1 MKSFFLGLIMLL
13 SIAVRLAAAERQVLS
28 GHVPA
33 AAAHQTPLRPV
44 PATNHLSL
52 AIGLPLRNQELLDT
66 LLGQIDD
73 PLSTNYQHFMTSEEF
88 AQTFGPT
95 EEDYETLKR
104 FAVANGLAVTHTFS
118 NRTLL
123 DVDGSVSDIEK
134 AFHVHLHFY
143 QHPTEPRMFF
153 APDSVPSLDLALP
166 VLGICGLD
174 NFIIPR
180 PTGRMFPL
188 EENPY
193 PQPQGGSG
201 PGGLFM
207 GSDFRKAYAPGT
219 TLNGSGQ
226 IVALVQF
233 GGYFVSDIT
242 GYETQAGLPNV
253 PLQNILLDG
262 FNGASNVFSVEV
274 TADIELVIAMAPG
287 LSKVTVYEGISADNI
302 LNQIATDNTAKQI
315 SASYTFAE
323 DAMTVQAYR
332 QFRMQSQAYFNA
344 AGDGGAFIG
353 SGGAGEPAVD
363 TNVTAV
369 GGTVLS
375 TDQAGNWVSETVWNN
390 NYFAPGGTNGGG
402 NGGFSSTFPIPPYQ
416 LGIDMSLNHGSTTFR
431 NVPDVALLAVNAFV
445 VFNGQNSS
453 FAGTS
458 ASSPLFAGYCALINQ
473 QAAIVGKPPLGF
485 LNGRIY
491 ELGKGPFYRTA
502 MHDITTGNN
511 TNNVITTNFFAVA
524 GYDLCTGWGTPAG
537 TNFINALVGAP
548 WFVWVQFGN
557 PSPGN
562 GTYAS
567 PYNTL
572 ALGTNGV
579 LAGGTVVMEGGSTSE
594 KMRIVKA
601 MTLRSAG
608 GTATV
613 GR

>member
-1 MKSFFLGLIMLL
+1 M
-13 SIAVRLAAAERQVLS
+13 
-28 GHVPA
+28 
-33 AAAHQTPLRPV
+33 
-44 PATNHLSL
+44 
-52 AIGLPLRNQELLDT
+52 
-66 LLGQIDD
+66 
-73 PLSTNYQHFMTSEEF
+73 
-88 AQTFGPT
+88 
-95 EEDYETLKR
+95 
-104 FAVANGLAVTHTFS
+104 
-118 NRTLL
+118 
-123 DVDGSVSDIEK
+123 
-134 AFHVHLHFY
+134 
-143 QHPTEPRMFF
+143 
-153 APDSVPSLDLALP
+153 
-166 VLGICGLD
+166 
-174 NFIIPR
+174 
-180 PTGRMFPL
+180 
-188 EENPY
+188 
-193 PQPQGGSG
+193 
-201 PGGLFM
+201 
-207 GSDFRKAYAPGT
+207 
-219 TLNGSGQ
+219 
-226 IVALVQF
+226 
-233 GGYFVSDIT
+233 
-242 GYETQAGLPNV
+242 
-253 PLQNILLDG
+253 
-262 FNGASNVFSVEV
+262 
-274 TADIELVIAMAPG
+274 
-287 LSKVTVYEGISADNI
+287 
-302 LNQIATDNTAKQI
+302 
-315 SASYTFAE
+315 
-323 DAMTVQAYR
+323 
-332 QFRMQSQAYFNA
+332 
-344 AGDGGAFIG
+344 
-353 SGGAGEPAVD
+353 
-363 TNVTAV
+363 
-369 GGTVLS
+369 
-375 TDQAGNWVSETVWNN
+375 QAGNWVSETVWNN

-431 NVPDVALLAVNAFV
+431 NVPVVALLAVNAFV